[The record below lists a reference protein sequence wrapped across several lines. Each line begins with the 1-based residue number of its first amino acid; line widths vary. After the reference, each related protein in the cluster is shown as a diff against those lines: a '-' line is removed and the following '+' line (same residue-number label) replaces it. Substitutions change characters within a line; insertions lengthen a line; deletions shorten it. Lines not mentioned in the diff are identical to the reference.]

1 MNRTLSNDTKGFTI
15 IELMIVIT
23 IIAIASGLV
32 GISIQSRKHVND
44 LARAANELYCDFLL
58 AKSTSVLKQEL
69 VEMTFDTDRGSYT
82 IMGLGS
88 DGLEGGS
95 GQAEDKIIKTV
106 KLSDYGSGI
115 TFGKG
120 CAKVTVPGD
129 TFDNSKDVISYQ
141 GHTARFQSN
150 GIVRVLGYVYLTTSK
165 NDLSYAVGTP
175 THAGIVRMLKTTGDK
190 WVMH

>member
-1 MNRTLSNDTKGFTI
+1 
-15 IELMIVIT
+15 MIVIT
-23 IIAIASGLV
+23 IIAIASSLV
-32 GISIQSRKHVND
+32 GLSILSRKHVND
-44 LARAANELYCDFLL
+44 LSTAANELYCDFLL

-69 VEMTFDTDRGSYT
+69 VEMTFDTDKGSYT
-82 IMGLGS
+82 IISLGS
-88 DGLEGGS
+88 DGTEGGN

-115 TFGKG
+115 NFGKG
-120 CAKVTVPGD
+120 CASVTIPGD
-129 TFDNSKDVISYQ
+129 TFDSTKDVISYQ
-141 GHTARFQSN
+141 NHTARFQSN

-175 THAGIVRMLKTTGDK
+175 THAGIVRMYKTTGEK